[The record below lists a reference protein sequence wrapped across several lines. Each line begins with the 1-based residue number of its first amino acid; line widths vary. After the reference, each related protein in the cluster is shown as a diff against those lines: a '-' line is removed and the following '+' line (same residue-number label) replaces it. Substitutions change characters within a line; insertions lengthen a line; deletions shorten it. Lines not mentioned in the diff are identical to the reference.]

1 MSKKNDKEGC
11 RNKDFSSH
19 SMSHYH
25 KRRYHVYYLTTEYY
39 VQKQI
44 FIEVYVTQRSTKRQ
58 IFFFGKRMFSPT
70 LAHMESCRNKVFLSQ
85 AMSHCYKLRY
95 RAFRVSFFLRFSLNL
110 IQIFVFI
117 ILQYRKGDFITNANN
132 LYKLFLLTCAY
143 HFNVLLT
150 CLYFKRF
157 LFT

>member
-1 MSKKNDKEGC
+1 MCRSKFLSKSMPRSDLPRDK
-11 RNKDFSSH
+11 F
-19 SMSHYH
+19 
-25 KRRYHVYYLTTEYY
+25 
-39 VQKQI
+39 
-44 FIEVYVTQRSTKRQ
+44 
-58 IFFFGKRMFSPT
+58 FFFGKRMFSPT
-70 LAHMESCRNKVFLSQ
+70 LAHIESCRNKVFSSQ

-117 ILQYRKGDFITNANN
+117 VLQYRKGDFITNANN
-132 LYKLFLLTCAY
+132 LYKLFHLTCAY